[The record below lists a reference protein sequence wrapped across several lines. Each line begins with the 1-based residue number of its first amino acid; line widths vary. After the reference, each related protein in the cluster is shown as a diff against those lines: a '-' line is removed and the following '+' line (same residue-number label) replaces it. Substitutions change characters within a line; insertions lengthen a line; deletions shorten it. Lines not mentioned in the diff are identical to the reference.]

1 MPGYMLH
8 LAACNEEVLKNRSF
22 VVGVEAPDILKKHF
36 KIYGDI
42 DKARDKY
49 NLSLKTE
56 DMPDYSEL
64 EERVQQKEQKG
75 RTEGLHYGVSSS
87 PDIKLFWNSLSI
99 KQRKM
104 LFYKGYAWHLLTDAI
119 MYDRLDI
126 DSKFDK
132 KLKAWEGD
140 TEGFWDKELKILH
153 ADWDKT
159 NALVRDTYK
168 GIELPAEVEE
178 LGSVKFIDDG
188 ELEYVDWDTLKET
201 IDYLRTFD
209 PINGDM
215 DSIIE
220 AVLSNIKK

>member
-75 RTEGLHYGVSSS
+75 MTEGLHYGVSSS

-132 KLKAWEGD
+132 K
-140 TEGFWDKELKILH
+140 
-153 ADWDKT
+153 
-159 NALVRDTYK
+159 LVRDTYK